1 VTLALPPGLY
11 LVEVPGA
18 GLRHGFAVAGPAE
31 VAVTEAGPPVRSDA
45 AGSLVPLRVAA
56 PAPVAQ
62 LAVVSAGFSLVRD
75 GLGSIDTRLPFGL
88 YKLRC
93 RLGRGLRERVVL
105 LDGAAP
111 TVTLAPPA
119 PPRPPA
125 MPRVPDAEALLRLS
139 GEAGAP
145 VSVVDG
151 HNLTVLDLRYEGG
164 RRSGSPGLAQSIRAV
179 AAGQYYLRRQVG
191 DAHFIEQSLVL
202 PAGWAL
208 DLEVP
213 AEKPAVPVLRMQRVG
228 GGGDPLLAEALGVA
242 LADRRRV
249 LNPALEEMLT
259 RQVCDPLA
267 GILTGHLLLAER
279 EHDPGRD
286 LAALNRLVRRL
297 SKLLGND
304 HPDVQALALACPD
317 EGLRPD
323 APVTALPLFQRSWHL
338 LLAASHDNRSLL
350 PSRLWERALARSA
363 QAPFLAWSTDR
374 LRRSA
379 LQLELAEAAWGAMLP
394 ATTATMGNV
403 VTLGRPVPRI
413 SPRAEARRRA
423 RLLDVPASALDMLA
437 ELYQDCASG

>member
-1 VTLALPPGLY
+1 
-11 LVEVPGA
+11 
-18 GLRHGFAVAGPAE
+18 
-31 VAVTEAGPPVRSDA
+31 
-45 AGSLVPLRVAA
+45 
-56 PAPVAQ
+56 
-62 LAVVSAGFSLVRD
+62 
-75 GLGSIDTRLPFGL
+75 
-88 YKLRC
+88 
-93 RLGRGLRERVVL
+93 
-105 LDGAAP
+105 
-111 TVTLAPPA
+111 
-119 PPRPPA
+119 
-125 MPRVPDAEALLRLS
+125 
-139 GEAGAP
+139 
-145 VSVVDG
+145 
-151 HNLTVLDLRYEGG
+151 
-164 RRSGSPGLAQSIRAV
+164 LAQSIRAV